1 LFSARMARHSMTR
14 VISMTAHAGLCAAVL
29 FGFAS
34 SALAQR
40 CPGPAGFNQ
49 WLQDFKQQAIAEG
62 ISPQTVSA
70 ALNGVTYDPRTIARD
85 RAQGVFAQD
94 FLTFMGRM
102 VSNNR
107 MSVGKAMLQKYA
119 SVFKRIEQQ
128 YGVPGP
134 VLVAYWGLE
143 TDFGKVMGNM
153 ESIRSLAT
161 LSYDCRRPEEFR
173 DELMNALRVIDRG
186 DLRPQQMRG
195 PAHGEV
201 GQFQF
206 QPSTYYNYAV
216 DYDGDGR
223 RDLVRSAPDSLASA
237 ANYIA
242 SKGWQPGQPWLEEVV
257 VPNNLPWDQAD
268 VTIQRPRLFWSRYG
282 VTYRDGRPVPADN
295 QPTAL
300 LLPMGRDGPAFLAYP
315 NFINVYLDWNNSLV
329 YSTTAAY
336 YATRLAG
343 APPLRRGNPEP
354 FTAAETKA
362 LQRLLA
368 QRGYDVGKIDGVIG
382 AGTRAAI
389 RDMQIKYGLPADSYP
404 SHELLRRLQRG

>member
-1 LFSARMARHSMTR
+1 MAKHNMTR
-14 VISMTAHAGLCAAVL
+14 VTLTTARAGLCAAVL
-29 FGFAS
+29 FGSVS
-34 SALAQR
+34 SALAA
-40 CPGPAGFNQ
+40 CPGAAGFNQ
-49 WLQDFKQQAIAEG
+49 WLQGFKQQAIAEG
-62 ISPQTVSA
+62 ISARTVSA
-70 ALNGVTYDPRTIARD
+70 ALDGVTYNPTSIAKD

-94 FLTFMGRM
+94 FLTFQGRM

-107 MSVGKAMLQKYA
+107 MQVGKSLLNKYG
-119 SVFKRIEQQ
+119 SVFKKIEQQ

-143 TDFGKVMGNM
+143 TDFGKVMGDM

-173 DELMNALRVIDRG
+173 AQLMDALRVIDRG
-186 DLRPQQMRG
+186 DLSPNQMRG

-216 DYDGDGR
+216 DFDGDGR
-223 RDLVRSAPDSLASA
+223 RDLVKSAPDSLASA
-237 ANYIA
+237 ANYIQ
-242 SKGWQPGQPWLEEVV
+242 SKGWQAGQPWLEEVI

-282 VTYRDGRPVPADN
+282 VTYRNGKPVPADN
-295 QPTAL
+295 VPTAL

-329 YSTTAAY
+329 YSTTAGY

-343 APPLRRGNPEP
+343 APPLNKGNPEP
-354 FTAAETKA
+354 FSAAETKQ
-362 LQRLLA
+362 LQTLLA
-368 QRGYDVGKIDGVIG
+368 KQGFDVGKIDGVIG
-382 AGTRAAI
+382 AGTREAI
-389 RDMQIKYGLPADSYP
+389 RTMQIKYGLPADSYP
-404 SHELLRRLQRG
+404 SHELLNRLQRGG

>member
-1 LFSARMARHSMTR
+1 MTR
-14 VISMTAHAGLCAAVL
+14 VILLAARAGLCAAVL
-29 FGFAS
+29 FGSAS
-34 SALAQR
+34 SVLAQR
-40 CPGPAGFNQ
+40 CPGPAGFGK
-49 WLQDFKQQAIAEG
+49 WLQGFKQQAIAEG
-62 ISPQTVSA
+62 VSPQTVNA
-70 ALNGVTYDPRTIARD
+70 ALNGVTYYSTAIAHD
-85 RAQGVFAQD
+85 RRQGVFAQD
-94 FLTFMGRM
+94 YLTFMGRM

-107 MSVGKAMLQKYA
+107 MNVGKSLLNKYG
-119 SVFKRIEQQ
+119 STFKRIEQQ

-143 TDFGKVMGNM
+143 TDFGKVMGNLP
-153 ESIRSLAT
+153 SIRSLAT
-161 LSYDCRRPEEFR
+161 LAYDCRRPEEFR
-173 DELMNALRVIDRG
+173 EQLMYALRVIDRG
-186 DLRPQQMRG
+186 DLNPAEMKG

-206 QPSTYYNYAV
+206 QPKTYYDYAV
-216 DYDGDGR
+216 DYDGNGR

-242 SKGWQPGQPWLEEVV
+242 SKGWQAGQPWLEEVI
-257 VPNNLPWDQAD
+257 VPDNLPWDQAD

-282 VTYRDGRPVPADN
+282 VTYRNGKPVPADN
-295 QPTAL
+295 TPTAL
-300 LLPMGRDGPAFLAYP
+300 LLPMGKDGPAFLAYP

-354 FTAAETKA
+354 FTAAETKQ
-362 LQRLLA
+362 LQQLLA

-389 RDMQIKYGLPADSYP
+389 RDMQVKLGLPADSYP
-404 SHELLRRLQRG
+404 SHALLRQLQRG